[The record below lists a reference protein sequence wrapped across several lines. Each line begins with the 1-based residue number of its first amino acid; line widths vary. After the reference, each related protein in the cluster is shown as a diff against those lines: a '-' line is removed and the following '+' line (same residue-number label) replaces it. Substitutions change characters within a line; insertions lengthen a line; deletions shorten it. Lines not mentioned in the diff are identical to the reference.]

1 MKPSLFLAAF
11 VLVTRVTGYE
21 CSAQGTRDITGI
33 VTLFNS
39 IPLNNVRIH
48 ALKSGNTQVTDSTGR
63 FSIKCSDNDNLIITA
78 SGFNEKK
85 IKTGKKSI
93 FQADLTFVFNDEN
106 FEKAIAN
113 KHIRPDVLEKAIS
126 AENKKKEK
134 DYSKYNSIFQL
145 VTAEFY
151 DVRVNGTSVYNKK
164 IKSMDLNPLVLY
176 VVDDKIVP
184 DISYVNPVD
193 VKSIEFIDDVGTTM
207 YGAKGANGVL
217 KIFLK

>member
-11 VLVTRVTGYE
+11 IIITQVTGFE

-33 VTLFNS
+33 VTSFKS

-48 ALKSGNTQVTDSTGR
+48 ALKSGNTRVTDSTGR
-63 FSIKCSDNDNLIITA
+63 FSIKCSDKDNLIITA
-78 SGFNEKK
+78 SGFAEKK
-85 IKTGKKSI
+85 VKTGKKSI
-93 FQADLTFVFNDEN
+93 IQVNLTYVFNDES

-126 AENKKKEK
+126 ANMKNEK

-145 VTAEFY
+145 IAAEVY

-164 IKSMDLNPLVLY
+164 IKSMDINPLVLY

-184 DISYVNPVD
+184 DISHVNPVD
-193 VKSIEFIDDVGTTM
+193 VKSIEFIDDVGTTL

-217 KIFLK
+217 KIYLK

>member
-11 VLVTRVTGYE
+11 IIITQVTRFE

-33 VTLFNS
+33 VTSFKS

-48 ALKSGNTQVTDSTGR
+48 ALKSGNTRVTDSTGR
-63 FSIKCSDNDNLIITA
+63 FSIKCSDKDNLIITA
-78 SGFNEKK
+78 SGFTEKK
-85 IKTGKKSI
+85 IKTGKKTI
-93 FQADLTFVFNDEN
+93 IQVNLTYVFNEES

-126 AENKKKEK
+126 AEIKKNEK

-145 VTAEFY
+145 IASEVY

-176 VVDDKIVP
+176 VVDDKIVT
-184 DISYVNPVD
+184 DITNINPVD

-217 KIFLK
+217 KIYLK

>member
-11 VLVTRVTGYE
+11 IIITQVTGYE
-21 CSAQGTRDITGI
+21 CSAQGTRDIKGI
-33 VTLFNS
+33 VTSFKS

-48 ALKSGNTQVTDSTGR
+48 ALKSGSTQVTDSTGR
-63 FSIKCSDNDNLIITA
+63 FIIKCSDKDNLIITA
-78 SGFNEKK
+78 SGFTEKK
-85 IKTGKKSI
+85 IKTGNKSI
-93 FQADLTFVFNDEN
+93 IQVDLTYVFNEES

-126 AENKKKEK
+126 ANMKNEK

-145 VTAEFY
+145 IAAEVY
-151 DVRVNGTSVYNKK
+151 DVRVNGTSVYNRK

-176 VVDDKIVP
+176 VVDDKIVT
-184 DISYVNPVD
+184 DITNINPVD